1 MTVKSSIDGE
11 EDSSD
16 NMAERIMVAQQE
28 PWQHHRYI
36 DEDSVDAW
44 ATFHEN
50 LFVGNE
56 YEDKQELVE
65 KVPKLS
71 SVFQDSELLD
81 KVSVTR
87 DAAKL
92 SRDKRGGTK
101 GTEDEDQSDTS
112 MTSDSPSDS
121 DSE

>member
-101 GTEDEDQSDTS
+101 GKGEAEDSDTS